1 MQDIGHLFR
10 VVLVHLTA
18 EGFDIQFFHMPFQVY
33 NWGRSAILREITPLA
48 SKKTA
53 TARKIVKP

>member
-33 NWGRSAILREITPLA
+33 NWGRFAILREISTTLA
-48 SKKTA
+48 K
-53 TARKIVKP
+53 RLRLPVR

>member
-1 MQDIGHLFR
+1 MQDVGHLFR

-18 EGFDIQFFHMPFQVY
+18 KGFDIQFFHMPFQVY
-33 NWGRSAILREITPLA
+33 NWGRRSNFTGNQPLA

-53 TARKIVKP
+53 TGRKIDEP

>member
-18 EGFDIQFFHMPFQVY
+18 KGFDIQFFHMPFQVY
-33 NWGRSAILREITPLA
+33 NWGRLTILREISP
-48 SKKTA
+48 
-53 TARKIVKP
+53 

>member
-18 EGFDIQFFHMPFQVY
+18 KGFDIQFFHMPFQVY
-33 NWGRSAILREITPLA
+33 NWGRSAILREIGPH
-48 SKKTA
+48 
-53 TARKIVKP
+53 